1 MTDVLVIPPDAE
13 RLLVQFL
20 LAQDEVADIFDDR
33 IYTVLPAKDRQY
45 PLARLTLIGRVPDYP
60 VPLHHETARLQV
72 DTFGGS
78 KSTARRGADTVRAA
92 IAARISGWPHD
103 EAVVQLATFGD
114 MLWLPDATLT
124 PGEVAKPRYTF
135 DCSLRLRPRLE
146 QPT

>member
-1 MTDVLVIPPDAE
+1 MTDVLIIPPDAE
-13 RLLVQFL
+13 RLLVRFL
-20 LAQDEVADIFDDR
+20 LEQDELAALVADR
-33 IYTVLPAKDRQY
+33 IYTALPKGDRVY
-45 PLARLTLIGRVPDYP
+45 PLMRALLVGRTPDYP

-78 KSTARRGADTVRAA
+78 KATARRAADTARAA

-103 EAVVQLATFGD
+103 EAQVQLATFGD

-135 DCSLRLRPRLE
+135 DVSLRLRPRLD